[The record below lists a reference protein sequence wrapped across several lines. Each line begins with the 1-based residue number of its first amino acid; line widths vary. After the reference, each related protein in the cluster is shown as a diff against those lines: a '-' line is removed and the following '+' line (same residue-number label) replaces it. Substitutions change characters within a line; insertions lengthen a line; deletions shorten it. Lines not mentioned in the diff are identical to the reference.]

1 MKLLLQYGKNNPD
14 VVDFLSK
21 NTMIARDKENGFCVV
36 ISFKKMRNN
45 NEWIY
50 KWKCW
55 DNKKEDIV
63 FLEILE
69 PNPFFLKDE
78 YKIYATTYTLDK
90 GERKVLLESR
100 KKYKEIEK
108 EFNRIKKEV
117 ENTVKKKIC
126 WKPKEQE
133 TYYYVGISGDVIE
146 DKWDETTTDYAFFIT
161 GNCFKTKEKATKHI
175 TEILNI
181 YGVKNNAK

>member
-1 MKLLLQYGKNNPD
+1 MSE
-14 VVDFLSK
+14 F
-21 NTMIARDKENGFCVV
+21 
-36 ISFKKMRNN
+36 ISGNAG
-45 NEWIY
+45 II
-50 KWKCW
+50 
-55 DNKKEDIV
+55 KKEDIV

-126 WKPKEQE
+126 FNNAHYLSHHPKEQE

>member
-1 MKLLLQYGKNNPD
+1 MSE
-14 VVDFLSK
+14 F
-21 NTMIARDKENGFCVV
+21 
-36 ISFKKMRNN
+36 ISGNAG
-45 NEWIY
+45 II
-50 KWKCW
+50 
-55 DNKKEDIV
+55 KKEDIV

-146 DKWDETTTDYAFFIT
+146 DKWDEITTDYAFFIT

>member
-1 MKLLLQYGKNNPD
+1 
-14 VVDFLSK
+14 
-21 NTMIARDKENGFCVV
+21 
-36 ISFKKMRNN
+36 MRNN

-69 PNPFFLKDE
+69 PNLFFLKDE

-100 KKYKEIEK
+100 KSIRK
-108 EFNRIKKEV
+108 
-117 ENTVKKKIC
+117 
-126 WKPKEQE
+126 
-133 TYYYVGISGDVIE
+133 
-146 DKWDETTTDYAFFIT
+146 
-161 GNCFKTKEKATKHI
+161 
-175 TEILNI
+175 
-181 YGVKNNAK
+181 

>member
-1 MKLLLQYGKNNPD
+1 MSE
-14 VVDFLSK
+14 F
-21 NTMIARDKENGFCVV
+21 
-36 ISFKKMRNN
+36 ISGNAG
-45 NEWIY
+45 II
-50 KWKCW
+50 
-55 DNKKEDIV
+55 KKEDIV
-63 FLEILE
+63 SLEILE

-108 EFNRIKKEV
+108 EFNRIKKE
-117 ENTVKKKIC
+117 
-126 WKPKEQE
+126 QE
-133 TYYYVGISGDVIE
+133 IYYYVGISGDVIE

>member
-1 MKLLLQYGKNNPD
+1 MSE
-14 VVDFLSK
+14 F
-21 NTMIARDKENGFCVV
+21 
-36 ISFKKMRNN
+36 ISGNAG
-45 NEWIY
+45 II
-50 KWKCW
+50 
-55 DNKKEDIV
+55 KKEDIV

-133 TYYYVGISGDVIE
+133 TYYYVGISGDVLE
-146 DKWDETTTDYAFFIT
+146 DKWDETTTDYAF
-161 GNCFKTKEKATKHI
+161 
-175 TEILNI
+175 L
-181 YGVKNNAK
+181 